1 VSNAEVTTGE
11 GGQSN
16 TVTPHDK
23 IINMTAR
30 QIVLIVK
37 IQSAFRG
44 YLGRKKVQIIR
55 QERGFQPVMGGLG
68 GKFDKNAPTD
78 YNNQNVKIKRKEL
91 GDFKY
96 MTSKEEDDN

>member
-1 VSNAEVTTGE
+1 MGNQCCSNSSVSNAEVTTGGE
-11 GGQSN
+11 NGGQTN

-23 IINMTAR
+23 LTNMTAR

-55 QERGFQPVMGGLG
+55 HERGFQPVMGGLG

-78 YNNQNVKIKRKEL
+78 YNNQNVRVSNL
-91 GDFKY
+91 
-96 MTSKEEDDN
+96 